1 MTPCASTIAGP
12 GQTTASRR
20 RFLQT
25 GAAALAA
32 ASLPGAARLR
42 AAANPNGKVQHA
54 CIGVGGMMGLN
65 DVRQIQSHPEAE
77 ITALCDIDQR
87 HLAAAAEVAP
97 NARHYRDWRE
107 MLDAEGD
114 RIDSVN
120 VTVPDHMHASI
131 AAAAIRA
138 GKHVYCQK
146 PMCHSVAEVRLL
158 TELAK
163 KHRVVSQL
171 GNQHSSGVGD
181 RMGVEYLRSGVIGEV
196 RHAYLCS
203 NRASG
208 MRYRLDDPAPPTTEA
223 PGELDWDLFLGVAP
237 ERPFA
242 HGVYHPAM
250 WRTWLDFGTGW
261 SGDIGC
267 HILSAVWKGLDL
279 SAPASVS
286 AKVQQSWIDSP
297 ERRAQLWPQAN
308 HISWQF
314 DGHPASGGKPFT
326 IEWFDGIEEGFYP
339 PKEIMDQF
347 PGDRFPEEVA
357 VVVGEHGMLVLPH
370 GSGPI
375 LLPRDKFAD
384 APRPEVTGENH
395 YHAFI
400 NAIREGTPLESDFSV
415 SGPMTETVLLGTVA
429 VRVPGETLQWDAA
442 AMAIPNHEQAHQL
455 LRRDYRDGWQVD
467 GLG

>member
-1 MTPCASTIAGP
+1 MTPRASTAGGP
-12 GQTTASRR
+12 GRALTNRR
-20 RFLQT
+20 RFLRT

-32 ASLPGAARLR
+32 TALPGTSRLR
-42 AAANPNGKVQHA
+42 AAANANGKVQHA

-65 DVRQIQSHPEAE
+65 DLRQIQSHPEVE
-77 ITALCDIDQR
+77 IAAICDIDQR
-87 HLAAAAEVAP
+87 FLAAAAEAAP
-97 NARHYRDWRE
+97 GARQYRDWRE
-107 MLDAEGD
+107 MLAAEGD

-120 VTVPDHMHASI
+120 VTVPDHMHAAIS
-131 AAAAIRA
+131 AAAIRA

-163 KHRVVSQL
+163 KHGVISQL
-171 GNQHSSGVGD
+171 GNQHSSGAGD
-181 RMGVEYLRSGVIGEV
+181 RMGVEYLRAGVIGEV

-203 NRASG
+203 NRISG
-208 MRYRLDDPAPPTTEA
+208 MNFRLDDPAPPASDPPET
-223 PGELDWDLFLGVAP
+223 LDWDLFLGVAA
-237 ERPFA
+237 ERPYA
-242 HGVYHPAM
+242 HGVYHPSM

-279 SAPASVS
+279 TAPVSVS
-286 AKVQQSWIDSP
+286 AKVNQSWIDSP

-308 HISWQF
+308 HITWQF

-326 IEWFDGIEEGFYP
+326 VEWFDGVEDDFYP
-339 PKEIMDQF
+339 PEEIRRQF
-347 PGDRFPEEVA
+347 PGDRFPEEIA
-357 VVVGEHGMLVLPH
+357 VVVGEHGMLALPH

-375 LLPRDKFAD
+375 LLPRDQFAD
-384 APRPEVTGENH
+384 TTRPEVAGESH

-400 NAIREGTPLESDFSV
+400 NAIRDNTPLESDFSV

-429 VRVPGETLQWDAA
+429 VQLPGETLQWDAA
-442 AMAIPNHEQAHQL
+442 NLAITNHDKAHQL
-455 LRRDYRDGWQVD
+455 LRRDYRDGWQVE